1 MSSTQVIHSPLVGR
15 PWGLPALKFNAPR
28 SLAPPVLAS
37 WVQSTYGTHRV
48 GIHFISIM
56 MTLVP
61 TSETRLL
68 NEGLIPLYQGFIA
81 VEKAL
86 KKIAQEHNIPLNQC
100 SPIHPDYR
108 IESQIDSKTL
118 ESVLTG
124 QPAQAMADL
133 MEKAVSGTR
142 DGKYHWSSLVACLC
156 IPSESFITQTAIAN
170 SSGTSQPHSLF
181 TNTLASESQQNA
193 CKVTIEELAR
203 LKNGAPET
211 GWREDEAASLVEE
224 HFRIAE
230 ELASCGNLC
239 EE

>member
-1 MSSTQVIHSPLVGR
+1 MSSTQAIHSPLVGR
-15 PWGLPALKFNAPR
+15 PWSLPALKFSSSR
-28 SLAPPVLAS
+28 GLAPPVLAS
-37 WVQSTYGTHRV
+37 WVQSTYGTHRIGV
-48 GIHFISIM
+48 HFISIM

-68 NEGLIPLYQGFIA
+68 NEGLVPLYQGFTA
-81 VEKAL
+81 VEEAL
-86 KKIAQEHNIPLNQC
+86 RKIAEEQNIPLNQC

-108 IESQIDSKTL
+108 IESQIDSKIL

-133 MEKAVSGTR
+133 MEKAVNGTR
-142 DGKYHWSSLVACLC
+142 DGRYHWSSLVACLC
-156 IPSESFITQTAIAN
+156 VPSESVITQTAIAN
-170 SSGTSQPHSLF
+170 SNGTTQPHSLF
-181 TNTLASESQQNA
+181 TNALASESQQYA
-193 CKVTIEELAR
+193 CKVTMEELAR

-230 ELASCGNLC
+230 ELSSSGKLC